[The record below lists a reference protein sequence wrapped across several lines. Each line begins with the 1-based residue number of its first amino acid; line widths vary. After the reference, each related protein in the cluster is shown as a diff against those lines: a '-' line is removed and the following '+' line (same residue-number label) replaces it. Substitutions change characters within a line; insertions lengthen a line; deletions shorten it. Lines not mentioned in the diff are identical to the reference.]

1 VRLGEFLAE
10 IRKEFGGG
18 NEELVKLAELRR
30 LEQEEKMMEEFVQKF
45 RKAARG
51 SEYKGRLLIE
61 EFKRGI
67 NTTIC

>member
-1 VRLGEFLAE
+1 MRLGEFLAE